1 MTSEAPVFW
10 WQKPD
15 WRALLLSPFA
25 AIYGAVAEQRLLK
38 TNSPAIDAPVI
49 CVGNLTVG
57 GGGKTPTVVALLNH
71 AQKLGLKPGIVT
83 RGYGGHEKGPHLVD
97 HENDTAR
104 HVGDEPLLLSYYAP
118 VAVGKNRFAAAK
130 LLRGKGCNF
139 IIMDDGF
146 QSARLHADCNLI
158 VVDSRRGIGNGH
170 VIPAGPLR
178 APLTGQ
184 MRKTDALLVIG
195 KGDEAEWVI
204 RAAARAGKPVF
215 EASFKWEEAAMVRG
229 KRFLAFAG
237 IADPDKFFDSLQES
251 GAWVSLSR
259 VFPDHYHYTDE
270 DMAELMQTAEKGDL
284 TLVTTE
290 KDAVRFVRGSETA
303 QKMADRT
310 MVFQI
315 ELGFEESTSA
325 SQIIQGTIDQFR
337 LRTQSAL

>member
-10 WQKPD
+10 WERPD
-15 WRALLLSPFA
+15 WRAFLLSPFA
-25 AIYGAVAEQRLLK
+25 AIYGAVAENRLLK
-38 TNSPAIDAPVI
+38 ASSPQIDLPVI

-57 GGGKTPTVVALLNH
+57 GGGKTPTVVALVNH
-71 AQKLGLKPGIVT
+71 AQKLGLKPGIIT
-83 RGYGGHEKGPHLVD
+83 RGYGGHEKGPHIVD
-97 HENDTAR
+97 NAHDSAR
-104 HVGDEPLLLSYYAP
+104 HVGDEPLLLSYHAR
-118 VAVGKNRFAAAK
+118 VAVGKNRLASAK
-130 LLRGKGCNF
+130 LLKSKGCNF

-178 APLTGQ
+178 APLTAQ

-195 KGDEAEWVI
+195 KGDQAEWVI

-215 EASFKWEEAAMVRG
+215 EASFKWEEAATVRG

-237 IADPDKFFDSLQES
+237 IADPDKFFDTLQES

-259 VFPDHYHYTDE
+259 SFPDHYHYTDE
-270 DMAELMQTAEKGDL
+270 DMAELMQTAETADL

-290 KDAVRFVRGSETA
+290 KDAVRFVRGTEMA

-315 ELGFEESTSA
+315 ELGFEETTSA
-325 SQIIQGTIDQFR
+325 SQIVQGTIDRFR
-337 LRTQSAL
+337 QRSQATL